1 MTITDDSFVGKE
13 LQNVDESFVIF
24 NIDDKYKDC
33 VALRFIA
40 PGFRIL
46 EGKNKDN
53 YLDCG
58 IRIVVHVKI
67 D

>member
-1 MTITDDSFVGKE
+1 M
-13 LQNVDESFVIF
+13 IF
-24 NIDDKYKDC
+24 NIDEKYRDC
-33 VALRFIA
+33 VAMRFIA

-58 IRIVVHVKI
+58 IRIVVHVTI
-67 D
+67 E